1 MNNSSLFLILQKMR
15 APFLVLIVTYT
26 VAIIGLVSI
35 DGIDNNG
42 DPYRM
47 TIFDA
52 FYFISY
58 TATTIGFGE
67 TPYTFTYEQ
76 RIWVSMIIYFTVIGW
91 FYSIGSL
98 ISLIQ
103 DKVLRK
109 ELAKNRFIRQVKNLN
124 ENFFIILGYN
134 SMTKKIIGKSLKKGF
149 RVVVIEKNENKVGDL
164 HLQSYTPLVH
174 VFQADIHDP
183 NAIES
188 AGIRSPYCKG
198 LVSLFEDDSLN
209 LRIAITAKLI
219 NPKVPLAIKS
229 TTTNLT
235 ENLKDV
241 GVEIIENPFDIIS
254 DQIDLSLNSPSAHQ
268 LAKWIFNL
276 DTLEKQPLKLPRG
289 KYIVCGYGRM
299 GKEIYKVLEKNK
311 IEASFIEIDPA
322 KVSRFNH
329 HDIIIA
335 DADDKDILI
344 EQGIKE
350 ASVIIAGT
358 NNDTTNLSLLATA
371 KKLNPDIVTI
381 ARENELENYSI
392 FQYSNIDY
400 IFMPSRILIHKT
412 INALVNPMSDK
423 FFYLLKKQTEGFSAE
438 LMGKLIKNI
447 GEEPEIYELK
457 IDDGSAFA
465 IVESLSENKT
475 VHLKHLLL
483 RRDDNTKTNAAMVLL
498 LQRGNTLS
506 LLPSADT
513 QLEIGDQ
520 LLFATDHASI
530 NDIEYIAQNKI
541 ELAYVTNNFQA
552 IEELNG

>member
-1 MNNSSLFLILQKMR
+1 MFLILQKMR

-35 DGIDNNG
+35 DGVDNDGN
-42 DPYRM
+42 PYRM

-67 TPYTFTYEQ
+67 TPYTFNYEQ
-76 RIWVSMIIYFTVIGW
+76 RIWVSVIIYFTVIGW

-98 ISLIQ
+98 VSLIQ

-109 ELAKNRFIRQVKNLN
+109 ELAKNRFLRQIKNLN

-134 SMTKKIIGKSLKKGF
+134 STTKKIIEKSLKKGF

-164 HLQSYTPLVH
+164 HLQSYTPVVH
-174 VFQADIHDP
+174 VLQADIHDP
-183 NAIES
+183 NAIEF
-188 AGIRSPYCKG
+188 AGIKSPYCKG

-209 LRIAITAKLI
+209 LRIAITTKII

-254 DQIDLSLNSPSAHQ
+254 DQIGLSLNSPSTHQ

-276 DTLEKQPLKLPRG
+276 DTLEKQPLRLPRG

-322 KVSRFNH
+322 KVSNFTH

-392 FQYSNIDY
+392 FKYSNIDY

-423 FFYLLKKQTEGFSAE
+423 FFYLLKKQTEEFSAD
-438 LMGKLIKNI
+438 LMEKLLEKI
-447 GEEPEIYELK
+447 GSKPEIYELK
-457 IDDGSAFA
+457 IDNESSFA
-465 IVESLSENKT
+465 IAEALSENKT

-483 RRDDNTKTNAAMVLL
+483 RRDDNTKYNAAMVLL
-498 LQRGNTLS
+498 LQKGNNLS
-506 LLPSADT
+506 LLPSEDT
-513 QLEIGDQ
+513 RLEIGDQ
-520 LLFATDHASI
+520 LLFATDNASI
-530 NDIEYIAQNKI
+530 SDIEYIAQNKI
-541 ELAYVTNNFQA
+541 ELAYVTNDFQPL
-552 IEELNG
+552 EEI

>member
-1 MNNSSLFLILQKMR
+1 MR

-276 DTLEKQPLKLPRG
+276 DTLENQPLKLPRG

-423 FFYLLKKQTEGFSAE
+423 FFYLLKKQTEAFSAE
-438 LMGKLIKNI
+438 LMEKLIKNI

-506 LLPSADT
+506 LLPSEDT

>member
-1 MNNSSLFLILQKMR
+1 MFLILQKMR

-35 DGIDNNG
+35 DGVDNDGN
-42 DPYRM
+42 PYRM

-67 TPYTFTYEQ
+67 TPYTFNYEQ
-76 RIWVSMIIYFTVIGW
+76 RIWVSMIIYLTVIGW

-109 ELAKNRFIRQVKNLN
+109 EIAKNRFLRQIKNLN
-124 ENFFIILGYN
+124 EHFFIILGYN
-134 SMTKKIIGKSLKKGF
+134 STTKKIIEKSLKKGF

-164 HLQSYTPLVH
+164 HLQSYTPVVH
-174 VFQADIHDP
+174 VLQADIHDP
-183 NAIES
+183 NAMEL
-188 AGIRSPYCKG
+188 AGIKSPYCKG

-209 LRIAITAKLI
+209 LRIAITTKII

-254 DQIDLSLNSPSAHQ
+254 DQIDLSLNSPSTHQ

-276 DTLEKQPLKLPRG
+276 DTLEQQPLKLPRG

-322 KVSRFNH
+322 KVSKFNSH
-329 HDIIIA
+329 HIVIA

-423 FFYLLKKQTEGFSAE
+423 FFYLMKKQTEEFSAD
-438 LMGKLIKNI
+438 LMEKLLEKI
-447 GEEPEIYELK
+447 GSKPEIYELK
-457 IDDGSAFA
+457 IDNESSFA
-465 IVESLSENKT
+465 IAEALSENKT

-483 RRDDNTKTNAAMVLL
+483 RRDDNTKYNAAMVLL
-498 LQRGNTLS
+498 LQKGNNLS
-506 LLPSADT
+506 LLPSEDT
-513 QLEIGDQ
+513 RLEIGDQ

-530 NDIEYIAQNKI
+530 SDIEYIAQNKI
-541 ELAYVTNNFQA
+541 ELAYVTNDFQA
-552 IEELNG
+552 LEEI

>member
-276 DTLEKQPLKLPRG
+276 DTLENQPLKLPRG

-423 FFYLLKKQTEGFSAE
+423 FFYLLKKQTEAFSAE
-438 LMGKLIKNI
+438 LMEKLIKNI

>member
-1 MNNSSLFLILQKMR
+1 MVNNSSLFLILQKMR

-35 DGIDNNG
+35 DGVDNNG
-42 DPYRM
+42 NPYRM

-67 TPYTFTYEQ
+67 TPYTFNYEQ

-98 ISLIQ
+98 VSLIQ

-109 ELAKNRFIRQVKNLN
+109 ELAKNRFIRQIKNLN

-134 SMTKKIIGKSLKKGF
+134 SMTKKIIEKSLKKGF
-149 RVVVIEKNENKVGDL
+149 RVVVIEKNEGKVGDL
-164 HLQSYTPLVH
+164 HLQSYTPVVH
-174 VFQADIHDP
+174 VLQADIHDP

-209 LRIAITAKLI
+209 LRIAITTKLI

-254 DQIDLSLNSPSAHQ
+254 DQIDLSLNSPSTHQ

-322 KVSRFNH
+322 KVSKFNS
-329 HDIIIA
+329 HDIVIA

-344 EQGIKE
+344 EQGIKD

-423 FFYLLKKQTEGFSAE
+423 FFYLMKKQTEEFSAD
-438 LMGKLIKNI
+438 LMGKLLEKI
-447 GEEPEIYELK
+447 GNQPEIYELK
-457 IDDGSAFA
+457 IENGSAFA
-465 IVESLSENKT
+465 LTESLSENKT
-475 VHLKHLLL
+475 IILKHLLL
-483 RRDDNTKTNAAMVLL
+483 RRDDNTKYNAAMVLL

-506 LLPSADT
+506 LLPSEDT
-513 QLEIGDQ
+513 RLEIGDQ

-530 NDIEYIAQNKI
+530 SDIEYIAQNRI
-541 ELAYVTNNFQA
+541 ELAYVTNDFQS
-552 IEELNG
+552 IEEI

>member
-276 DTLEKQPLKLPRG
+276 DTLENQPLKLPRG

-423 FFYLLKKQTEGFSAE
+423 FFYLLKKQTEAFSAE
-438 LMGKLIKNI
+438 LMEKLIKNI

-506 LLPSADT
+506 LLPSEDT